1 MSGARE
7 PLSRATDQYITPAAS
22 RRYSDHTQR
31 PGLSANPRVFYYC
44 GFSAYGDVDV
54 VVVGGVG
61 RLIVPRRR
69 IASHATDPSF
79 HLIPALPGLRRDRRP
94 LYSAVVITG
103 V

>member
-44 GFSAYGDVDV
+44 GFPAYGDVDV
-54 VVVGGVG
+54 VIVGGVG
-61 RLIVPRRR
+61 RLIVPDGASRRTPPTHLFTSFQR
-69 IASHATDPSF
+69 CRVFAATVIRCIQPS
-79 HLIPALPGLRRDRRP
+79 
-94 LYSAVVITG
+94 
-103 V
+103 